1 MDIHTLRH
9 IAQGI
14 RKTTNRVFSRT
25 TPEGR
30 RVIRRVI
37 ILKSADG
44 LSMLALLIGF
54 SFGLSGCHTQKH
66 LTQSEPTTEEVT
78 QAEPEKWHTCLVQNA
93 QGILTIGGQTI
104 SANCTMQAVRD
115 SLVVLS
121 IMPMLGI
128 ELMRIEAT
136 PTEIIGIDKMNR
148 QYAKVTYDEI
158 NQIVTPTVHWD
169 DFLQLASGELPTDTP
184 NEAVIGYSALGY
196 SFVLRVVYP
205 EILTNVPVRAMHI
218 DLSRYQQKTFSE
230 LLQ

>member
-1 MDIHTLRH
+1 MDIRILQH

-14 RKTTNRVFSRT
+14 QKTLNRAISRT
-25 TPEGR
+25 TALGRKVVVCKLAEGLGMFAL
-30 RVIRRVI
+30 VFGFCI
-37 ILKSADG
+37 G
-44 LSMLALLIGF
+44 LS
-54 SFGLSGCHTQKH
+54 SCHTQKH
-66 LTQSEPTTEEVT
+66 LTKNEPATKEVS

-93 QGILTIGGQTI
+93 QGILTISGQTI

-136 PTEIIGIDKMNR
+136 PNEIIGIDKMNR

-158 NQIVTPTVHWD
+158 NKIVTPTIHWD
-169 DFLQLASGELPTDTP
+169 DFQQLASGELPTDTP

-205 EILTNVPVRAMHI
+205 EIQTNVPVRAMHI